1 MAETTKKAPKSFEEA
16 IQRLEDIVE
25 QLESPELPLEKSI
38 ELFEE
43 GMKLSQFCNAKLNEA
58 EKKITQLVKKPAGKV
73 EEVPFEGDSPSSNDD
88 NDDQASSSNQ
98 EEIPF

>member
-16 IQRLEDIVE
+16 IKRLEDIVE

-43 GMKLSQFCNAKLNEA
+43 GMKLSQFCNSKLNEA

-73 EEVPFEGDSPSSNDD
+73 EEVSFEGDSPSSNDD
-88 NDDQASSSNQ
+88 NQSSSSNQ